1 MSQIKLAGRLPND
14 GANGLIVAAPG
25 LIRRPGGMRVGIFVF
40 DCESVTTRT
49 DTGEI
54 VPTARI
60 RRAEIVLDQ
69 DLDEAR
75 RMVMRSV
82 EQRISP
88 DGALLPLD
96 FERELGDA
104 AEAFSGT
111 GFLKVA
117 R

>member
-14 GANGLIVAAPG
+14 GANGLVVAAPG
-25 LIRRPGGMRVGIFVF
+25 LIRRPGGLRVGIFVF
-40 DCESVTTRT
+40 DCETITTRP

-69 DLDEAR
+69 DLNEAR
-75 RMVMRSV
+75 HMVMRSL
-82 EQRISP
+82 EQRTSP
-88 DGALLPLD
+88 DGTLLPLD
-96 FERELGDA
+96 FERELGDV
-104 AEAFSGT
+104 AEAFT
-111 GFLKVA
+111 GSRFLREA